1 MGLVDQWNEIEQR
14 LDPRWY
20 DARLKLTVDDDDR
33 VERALALLGPA
44 GPGRSGRE
52 IRFYAERTGS
62 AIGPEAVR
70 RMLRRL
76 EGEGIAGSLAL
87 VSSDEAPPEPAVSR
101 LTLAAAWD
109 AVVAT
114 LPADWSDLLCELDLT
129 SSDHVDQGALLTAP
143 LNPFQSGVGKPG
155 FHFRVART
163 FGYGASP
170 GMARR
175 CMERLDH
182 AGIPGEVRVLR
193 ALSDTQPVGT
203 QGPVWYV
210 GGKAV

>member
-1 MGLVDQWNEIEQR
+1 MGLVDQWSEIEQR
-14 LDPRWY
+14 LDPRWH
-20 DARLKLTVDDDDR
+20 DARLKLTVENEDR

-52 IRFYAERTGS
+52 IRFHAERTGS

-76 EGEGIAGSLAL
+76 EAEGLAGSLVL

-101 LTLAAAWD
+101 VTLAASWD

-114 LPADWSDLLCELDLT
+114 LPADWSDLLCELELT
-129 SSDHVDQGALLTAP
+129 SSDHVDEGALLTAP
-143 LNPFQSGVGKPG
+143 LNPFQSGAGKPG
-155 FHFRVART
+155 FHFRVARV

-193 ALSDTQPVGT
+193 ALSDTHPVGT

>member
-1 MGLVDQWNEIEQR
+1 
-14 LDPRWY
+14 
-20 DARLKLTVDDDDR
+20 
-33 VERALALLGPA
+33 
-44 GPGRSGRE
+44 
-52 IRFYAERTGS
+52 
-62 AIGPEAVR
+62 
-70 RMLRRL
+70 MLRRL

-114 LPADWSDLLCELDLT
+114 LPADWSDLLCELELT